1 MVSTLSNF
9 YYITRS
15 EFEWDCDT
23 CMRDIGILAM
33 AYSYPEAT
41 TEWVKYL
48 SGKAYCEDPALGYD
62 ENQVAFC
69 KYEIESFMGPAFRSL
84 EAYYTENA
92 QSMCHYWYDSICPA
106 A

>member
-1 MVSTLSNF
+1 MPGQLIASPPWYT
-9 YYITRS
+9 
-15 EFEWDCDT
+15 
-23 CMRDIGILAM
+23 IGSSFAFNSPVPLT
-33 AYSYPEAT
+33 YSYPDAV

-62 ENQVAFC
+62 ENQIAFC

-92 QSMCHYWYDSICPA
+92 QSMCHYWYNSICPA
-106 A
+106 P